1 LNPAEQALRELAM
14 KHRLI
19 VLTIAS
25 SVALLSAPSS
35 AQMHG
40 SGITFPASGL
50 GQGVEVSPGFGLR
63 GWIGGRPGQLG
74 SDSAMASSMV
84 LADWHP
90 WASGFRLTGGLS
102 QSSPRLDSRYSL
114 NGAGLDPAS
123 AIGLDARSWLARGNP
138 YLGVGW
144 GVGLHQRSGLYLS
157 ADLGVMY
164 QRSSLSTW
172 GCPGGL
178 ASGPCAPDVRAL
190 DVPSADEMRIAPM
203 MSFGIGLRF

>member
-1 LNPAEQALRELAM
+1 M
-14 KHRLI
+14 KHGLI
-19 VLTIAS
+19 IVTIATN
-25 SVALLSAPSS
+25 VALLSAPVA
-35 AQMHG
+35 AQVHG
-40 SGITFPASGL
+40 PGISFPASGL

-63 GWIGGRPGQLG
+63 GWIGGRPGQLA
-74 SDSAMASSMV
+74 SDGAVASSMV

-90 WASGFRLTGGLS
+90 WASGFRVTGGLS
-102 QSSPRLDSRYSL
+102 QSSLRLESPYSL
-114 NGAGLDPAS
+114 SGSGPDAAS
-123 AIGLDARSWLARGNP
+123 ATSGDARSWLSRGNP

-144 GVGLHQRSGLYLS
+144 GLGSHHRSGLYLS

-178 ASGPCAPDVRAL
+178 LSGPCATDA
-190 DVPSADEMRIAPM
+190 PSSDEMRVAPM